1 MIGHFKKEHQNGLPS
16 TVRMEKQ
23 SLTLDCEARSFA
35 NAVDMKGWEFACF
48 VCGKTTGT
56 LMECEFGLNGGDHA
70 VCSRSYHP
78 SCAGLSEVPEGCFIC
93 PKVHLQHKN
102 DGHSFD
108 SFASQ
113 SAVSTVSN
121 LLPTVPAA
129 ATASQAPA
137 ALLQKNQS
145 LPRFYVVYRTKYQG
159 GRPICQ
165 HEGGCPVTPSFGYPG
180 EKSYIFCFQHRVAG
194 MVSHVSRSVT
204 SCLCVHCKKVLP
216 LSEFSISQNQK
227 KRSDRRC
234 LSCQKGRPICQHE
247 GGCPVSPSFGYSGEK
262 SYIFCFQHR
271 VAGMVCYKKK
281 RNDRRCPSCTPRT
294 RGQGLLC
301 LLQQP
306 VAIMLTLHSYRQ

>member
-1 MIGHFKKEHQNGLPS
+1 MIGHFTKEHQNGLPS

-35 NAVDMKGWEFACF
+35 NAVDAKGWEFACF

-121 LLPTVPAA
+121 LLPAVPAA

-137 ALLQKNQS
+137 GLLQKNQS
-145 LPRFYVVYRTKYQG
+145 LPLFCVVDQYQTKYQK

-227 KRSDRRC
+227 KRSERRC
-234 LSCQKGRPICQHE
+234 L
-247 GGCPVSPSFGYSGEK
+247 
-262 SYIFCFQHR
+262 
-271 VAGMVCYKKK
+271 
-281 RNDRRCPSCTPRT
+281 SCTPRT